1 MARKKKLP
9 ERIREHGAG
18 YRAAVTVLGRRVYS
32 PTYDTVEEAED
43 WRDSIDGKRIAPG
56 QQPLTLD
63 DGLDLLLDDLRDS
76 GAAEGTRKFYDRAHL
91 ELCNVLDGATRLDH
105 IDHAAV
111 RHYIDR
117 RKREGV
123 ALQTIVRKELGTLRR
138 IVRLAISTGRLGRDP
153 LHGIKLPRV
162 RTGRFD
168 VITAETMDA
177 AIAKV
182 RAKNV
187 DHADVIELAWR
198 TGLRMSEIARLRH
211 QDVDLANRRLFVLG
225 KTNDRY
231 RPIATALVPV
241 LERMMARAA
250 GQPTLVSSA
259 RKVEKLFYL
268 WKKRLGLAAF
278 STHVLRHGFV
288 SDLLNQGAPPPVVA
302 SLVGHSSL
310 RQLPRYYHASDP
322 ALLDAADALGKGR
335 RRPATPPPDGTAP
348 GRQEPT
354 S

>member
-9 ERIREHGAG
+9 ERVRRHGSG
-18 YRAAVTVLGRRVYS
+18 YRAVVVVLGRRVYS
-32 PTYDTVEEAED
+32 PTFSTPDEAEE
-43 WRDSIDGKRIAPG
+43 WRDSIDQKRVRPG
-56 QQPLTLD
+56 LAPLTLD
-63 DGLDLLLDDLRDS
+63 DGLDLLLADLRDS

-91 ELCNVLDGATRLDH
+91 ELCNVIDGATRLDQ
-105 IDHAAV
+105 IDAAAV

-138 IVRLAISTGRLGRDP
+138 IIRLAMATGRLGRDP
-153 LHGIKLPRV
+153 MHGVKMPRV
-162 RTGRFD
+162 RTGRFE
-168 VITAETMDA
+168 VVTADQMDA

-182 RAKNV
+182 RAKNA

-198 TGLRMSEIARLRH
+198 TGLRLSEIARIRH
-211 QDVDLANRRLFVLG
+211 EDVDLPNRRLFVRG

-250 GQPTLVSSA
+250 GKPTLVSSA
-259 RKVEKLFYL
+259 RKIEKLFYM
-268 WKKRLGLAAF
+268 WKKKLGLRAF

-302 SLVGHSSL
+302 SLVGHTSL

-322 ALLDAADALGKGR
+322 ALLAAADALGQGR
-335 RRPATPPPDGTAP
+335 QRPAKPPAGETAP
-348 GRQEPT
+348 DRPAPAP
-354 S
+354 